1 MKKRTMWFFLVCY
14 LAYTA
19 IYIARV
25 NLSIVS
31 PELKSMEMLD
41 AAEIGMLGSV
51 FSVVYA
57 CGRMING
64 YIGDKQP
71 PWLMMSVGLFF
82 AGISNILIGFF
93 PPFVGILLLWGVNA
107 FSQSM
112 LWSSVL
118 KIVSSIYDEQTA
130 KKKTSY
136 IVTSVAMGN
145 ILGIV
150 LNTVVINQFGARFA
164 FIIPG
169 GLTLVFCA
177 LIILATR
184 KVKCDVNVKK
194 EHKPMLQLFK
204 EKEMKLAIIP
214 ALLHGVMKDNIS
226 LWMTVFFVDTYNI
239 DLSKTAGFILFIPII
254 GFFGRLV
261 YPACYKFFKEDEHKV
276 SVFGFLVC
284 FIAALPICFKVHEI
298 IAVLCLSLIYT
309 AASVINTSMLSI
321 FPMHYI
327 KTGNVSSVSGIMD
340 FATYFGA
347 GLGSVVYG
355 FVIDNT
361 GKYALMYASWAVI
374 SLVSIFILKPL
385 IKNSKK
391 EG

>member
-1 MKKRTMWFFLVCY
+1 MKKRTMWIFLVCY

-31 PELKSMEMLD
+31 PELKNMEMLD

-130 KKKTSY
+130 KKKTS
-136 IVTSVAMGN
+136 
-145 ILGIV
+145 
-150 LNTVVINQFGARFA
+150 
-164 FIIPG
+164 
-169 GLTLVFCA
+169 
-177 LIILATR
+177 
-184 KVKCDVNVKK
+184 
-194 EHKPMLQLFK
+194 
-204 EKEMKLAIIP
+204 
-214 ALLHGVMKDNIS
+214 
-226 LWMTVFFVDTYNI
+226 
-239 DLSKTAGFILFIPII
+239 
-254 GFFGRLV
+254 
-261 YPACYKFFKEDEHKV
+261 
-276 SVFGFLVC
+276 
-284 FIAALPICFKVHEI
+284 
-298 IAVLCLSLIYT
+298 
-309 AASVINTSMLSI
+309 
-321 FPMHYI
+321 
-327 KTGNVSSVSGIMD
+327 
-340 FATYFGA
+340 
-347 GLGSVVYG
+347 
-355 FVIDNT
+355 
-361 GKYALMYASWAVI
+361 
-374 SLVSIFILKPL
+374 
-385 IKNSKK
+385 
-391 EG
+391 